1 MPYIDITIAN
11 EELRKV
17 RMSLKPVNDNYA
29 MGFCE
34 AIKRLNMLP
43 AADVVSKSD
52 VDEIKEEYERL
63 KLEYAGFEAG
73 VKHGIKMFK
82 IKVAREIFE
91 ELERIGL
98 VLPYDDYLELKNKYT
113 EEYK

>member
-1 MPYIDITIAN
+1 MAEYIEREALENAFEDESKNGNFVFTAN
-11 EELRKV
+11 WIMEIL
-17 RMSLKPVNDNYA
+17 DN
-29 MGFCE
+29 
-34 AIKRLNMLP
+34 LP
-43 AADVVSKSD
+43 HADVVPKSE

>member
-1 MPYIDITIAN
+1 MEI
-11 EELRKV
+11 L
-17 RMSLKPVNDNYA
+17 DN
-29 MGFCE
+29 
-34 AIKRLNMLP
+34 LP
-43 AADVVSKSD
+43 HADVVPKSE
-52 VDEIKEEYERL
+52 VDEIKEEYEML

-98 VLPYDDYLELKNKYT
+98 VLPYDDYLEFKNKYT